1 LHSPLLGQYCFQARL
16 GAGLPGRGLAVNA
29 FAKSNGVQLGVR
41 RLLFV
46 EIRGQEADDNIVA
59 ELLGPCDERTVA
71 TDFVVLAFWIL
82 RVRSTCGRMR
92 LLLSA
97 KVETRTGS
105 GISATAEEAEVFLQ
119 KSWDC
124 HRERWRGGS

>member
-1 LHSPLLGQYCFQARL
+1 MHSPLLGQYCFQARL

-71 TDFVVLAFWIL
+71 TDFVVLDRMGVGDDRGVEDGFVCDLSRGFVGAL
-82 RVRSTCGRMR
+82 R
-92 LLLSA
+92 LSPVCRGLSNPLPA
-97 KVETRTGS
+97 
-105 GISATAEEAEVFLQ
+105 AE
-119 KSWDC
+119 
-124 HRERWRGGS
+124 